1 MSKNTVGQ
9 LIQKAQ
15 IETELLVNA
24 ARSEDGTMMDA
35 VVVSEVVASVS
46 STLRRITKRKGSLGQ
61 RGPGRIVRSG
71 KKLGG
76 ILVTAEGMVSGGDNE
91 FLEISKVSQTEGT
104 AELLVVEEVEEEG
117 PAELEEGPVETME
130 QSGTGRK
137 EDAEECCGEKMEPEL
152 PSVESKSETEEDADS
167 TDLDEEKKIFKE
179 TERALRSLSG
189 EWSEENEPLFE
200 FKEKGAG
207 VSKKTGHRQKRSA
220 SAALVESKLELE
232 RPEDATLKE
241 PEPPVNGGLE
251 EVVEDGS
258 VFSFEQP
265 IGKDDVEADEKVVED
280 EELTLQLSP
289 DEVEVDLL
297 APLEVVVPSTND
309 DDDVENLLR
318 IEQQCATIQSLVA
331 RQSLE
336 SPSENVE
343 ESPESGAEETMT
355 KESDP
360 EDATLSREA
369 SGASHNCI
377 ALLSP
382 VFSVEVTIDSSKD
395 ATLVENPAS
404 DDDRQ
409 LERGDA
415 VPSQMEVE
423 AIEEHNAFLLPD
435 ASTGSAST
443 EDVSCEEEDKR
454 FLNLVV
460 IAPLSPCREES
471 RNEVVGSG
479 VVLSDIVRKAVELPA
494 VEKPVKLMQPK
505 LEPVE
510 PNWSEME
517 VVETCVVSTDRVVSG
532 DSKVLN
538 QDSAPPSTVPISQ
551 PADVVLPMTAAS
563 TPLALPV
570 TQMSCVAPGGG
581 IGTVLA
587 PLAPTQP
594 KDGPPQQLRVVKP
607 NFPAPVVVQVSL
619 AHGVPHAQ
627 QFAPSFQLHHI
638 QSPQQLQQLQQ
649 SLQQHYQLPAQ
660 SLSQTL
666 AVQKL
671 ATSPTQQLVVA
682 PQQFAISP
690 QQLAA
695 ASPQQLTV
703 SLQQLGVSPQQLK
716 VSPHHQQ
723 LIVSQLSQHLSQQV
737 TSVATSH
744 QSVNLQQHPLGIA
757 SIPAQQLGGIPSS
770 IGATQQKLG
779 LLATPQQ
786 LLRMAGV
793 SQHLAQSSIS
803 ATSSQ
808 SSMTTASQIG
818 LVSSLQH
825 IGMITA
831 AQEQLRLASAGG
843 AQHQQFS
850 VSNAASTPQ
859 LSASSTTTPTAVPQQ
874 VLGISSALQQF
885 VLPNATPQQQQQ
897 LRMVAAPLR
906 MIASQQQLGS
916 TTTMQQLMQAISI
929 QQMQLSL
936 NQQLGSTAQ
945 QVVLSPVQAT
955 QASSVIQSQ
964 FAASTPSPRAP
975 SKPILEQPQVA
986 VQPTVTK
993 ENSSSDMPPPQMPP
1007 PTNQT
1012 ILAKMS
1018 PKDVALKGL

>member
-15 IETELLVNA
+15 IKEMHEAELLGNA
-24 ARSEDGTMMDA
+24 QKEDGTMMD
-35 VVVSEVVASVS
+35 VVSEVVASVS
-46 STLRRITKRKGSLGQ
+46 ALRQFTKRRGSLGQ
-61 RGPGRIVRSG
+61 RGPGRLVRSG
-71 KKLGG
+71 KKLDGTV
-76 ILVTAEGMVSGGDNE
+76 VTTEGMVSGGDNE
-91 FLEISKVSQTEGT
+91 FIENSKVSQTEET
-104 AELLVVEEVEEEG
+104 AELQVVEEVEKEEVEG
-117 PAELEEGPVETME
+117 PTETAEESNAEE
-130 QSGTGRK
+130 K
-137 EDAEECCGEKMEPEL
+137 EEMEECCEENIEPEL
-152 PSVESKSETEEDADS
+152 PSTESKSEAEEDADS

-189 EWSEENEPLFE
+189 EWSEENDPLFD
-200 FKEKGAG
+200 FKEKGG
-207 VSKKTGHRQKRSA
+207 SISKKTSHKRKRSTP
-220 SAALVESKLELE
+220 AALVESQVELE
-232 RPEDATLKE
+232 KPENTIPKE
-241 PEPPVNGGLE
+241 PEPLVNGKLE
-251 EVVEDGS
+251 EVIEDGS
-258 VFSFEQP
+258 VMSFEQA
-265 IGKDDVEADEKVVED
+265 IEKDDVETDEKVE
-280 EELTLQLSP
+280 EELSLQMSP
-289 DEVEVDLL
+289 DDVEVDLL
-297 APLEVVVPSTND
+297 APLEVVVPATND

-336 SPSENVE
+336 SPPEDAE
-343 ESPESGAEETMT
+343 DSPECAAEETTT
-355 KESDP
+355 KESDL
-360 EDATLSREA
+360 EDVTLSQEA

-395 ATLVENPAS
+395 ASLVETSAS
-404 DDDRQ
+404 EEKQ
-409 LERGDA
+409 LERDDD
-415 VPSQMEVE
+415 VSEMEVE
-423 AIEEHNAFLLPD
+423 AVEEQNSFLLPD
-435 ASTGSAST
+435 TSTGISSAEA
-443 EDVSCEEEDKR
+443 EDVGCEEDKR

-460 IAPLSPCREES
+460 IAPLSPRCEES
-471 RNEVVGSG
+471 RNEASGSG
-479 VVLSDIVRKAVELPA
+479 VTLSDIVRESVELP

-517 VVETCVVSTDRVVSG
+517 VVETCVVSTDRVVTS

-538 QDSAPPSTVPISQ
+538 QDSASTVPISQ
-551 PADVVLPMTAAS
+551 STEVALPIPAPM
-563 TPLALPV
+563 PLALPV
-570 TQMSCVAPGGG
+570 TQMACITPGDG

-587 PLAPTQP
+587 PTAPTQP
-594 KDGPPQQLRVVKP
+594 KDAPQHLRVVKP

-619 AHGVPHAQ
+619 AHGVPHGQ

-671 ATSPTQQLVVA
+671 ATSPTPQLVVA

-703 SLQQLGVSPQQLK
+703 SLQQLGMSPQQLK
-716 VSPHHQQ
+716 MSPHHQQ
-723 LIVSQLSQHLSQQV
+723 LIVSQLSQHLSQHA
-737 TSVATSH
+737 TSVATSQ
-744 QSVNLQQHPLGIA
+744 QSVNLLSPTQQHPLGIA
-757 SIPAQQLGGIPSS
+757 SIPAQQLGTITSS
-770 IGATQQKLG
+770 IGATPQKLG

-793 SQHLAQSSIS
+793 SQHLAPSSVS
-803 ATSSQ
+803 ATTSQ
-808 SSMTTASQIG
+808 SSGMMPSQIS
-818 LVSSLQH
+818 LVSSLQQ

-831 AQEQLRLASAGG
+831 AQEQIRLASAGG

-850 VSNAASTPQ
+850 TSNAASAPQ

-945 QVVLSPVQAT
+945 QVVLSPVQAS

-964 FAASTPSPRAP
+964 FSVSTPSPRAP
-975 SKPILEQPQVA
+975 SKPILEQPQVV

-993 ENSSSDMPPPQMPP
+993 ENSSTDMPPPQMPP

-1018 PKDVALKGL
+1018 PKDIALKGL